1 MGFSFLAVI
10 LVFGVIV
17 MVHELGHFLAAK
29 LMGVRVEKFSIGF
42 PPRLFGKKIGDTD
55 YCISAI
61 PLGGYVKMAGML
73 DESMDTKTTGA
84 EYEFTSKPVWKRII
98 IIVAGVVMNFILAI
112 VILTILNFKQGETII
127 PTTEIGFIGQEGIA
141 RRIGFKVGD
150 RILSVNGVQVAT
162 WNEWEEQVLNNLNS
176 DIIYTVDRSG
186 KILEL
191 VFKKAWFREE
201 KAEIPDIG
209 WMPPAKVG
217 EVVSGMPAAELGL
230 QRGDEI
236 IEINGT
242 KINNWLDMT
251 EVIRQYPG
259 DSIRINWR
267 RDGDSYSAYI
277 MPNTV
282 EEKDST
288 GALIK
293 IGQIGIGQYLDRR
306 SISLST
312 AFISGIN
319 RTIQL
324 INLNMKAIW
333 WVVTGTKSA
342 REILGGPI
350 TIANMASEAAAVSW
364 GYLWSLIAALS
375 AMLAFINI
383 LPIPAL
389 DGGHLMLLLIEG
401 IKGKPL
407 TVKTK
412 MAIQQ
417 VGMAILFTLI
427 ILIFYVDIKRY
438 WF

>member
-1 MGFSFLAVI
+1 MGLSFLAVI
-10 LVFGVIV
+10 LVFGIIV
-17 MVHELGHFLAAK
+17 MVHELGHFIAAK
-29 LMGVRVEKFSIGF
+29 IMGVRVEKFSIGF

-84 EYEFTSKPVWKRII
+84 DYEFTSKPVWKRIV

-112 VILTILNFKQGETII
+112 VILTIINFRQGETII
-127 PTTEIGFIGQEGIA
+127 PTTEIGFIGQDGIA
-141 RRIGFKVGD
+141 ERIGFKVGD
-150 RILSVNGVQVAT
+150 RILSVNDVQVST
-162 WNEWEEQVLNNLNS
+162 WNEWEDQVLNNLNS
-176 DIIYTVDRSG
+176 DIIYTVDRNG
-186 KILEL
+186 QTLNL
-191 VFKKAWFREE
+191 LFKKEWFREE

-217 EVVSGMPAAELGL
+217 EVVDDMPAAELGL
-230 QRGDEI
+230 QRGDVI
-236 IEINGT
+236 TEINGE

-251 EVIRQYPG
+251 EVIRRHPE
-259 DSIRINWR
+259 DSIRLNWR
-267 RDGDSYSAYI
+267 RDGDSYSSYI
-277 MPNTV
+277 IPTAV
-282 EEKDST
+282 EENDSS
-288 GALIK
+288 GAVIK
-293 IGQIGIGQYLDRR
+293 IGKIGVGQYLDRR
-306 SISLST
+306 PISFQM
-312 AFISGIN
+312 AIVKGID

-324 INLNMKAIW
+324 VNLNMKAIW

-389 DGGHLMLLLIEG
+389 DGGHLMLLIIEG

-412 MAIQQ
+412 LAIQQ